1 MDVVY
6 ERVLIDIDGEKLLF
20 TVGKDGILWKLDS
33 RTGQYVD
40 LTETVYQD
48 VFERVNRESGKL
60 TYRTDI
66 LEAKVGQLLRAYP
79 ANFGGHD
86 WQASEL
92 REKHFRKMHGS
103 YGPLTQAWK
112 A

>member
-1 MDVVY
+1 MYVVY
-6 ERVLIDIDGEKLLF
+6 ERVLIGINGEKLLF
-20 TVGKDGILWKLDS
+20 TVGKDGILWKLDP

-48 VFERVNRESGKL
+48 VYERQSR
-60 TYRTDI
+60 
-66 LEAKVGQLLRAYP
+66 VGQADLSDGHPRGEGGQSLRACP

-92 REKHFRKMHGS
+92 REKHFSKMHGS